1 MGHRTWFVILSLVA
15 CRGPAEVAEVG
26 EVQEAAPSLPDAT
39 APNVADTSPPSG
51 DAVTTSLSSGVD
63 TSTGALEP
71 RRRLR
76 IMEHR
81 GPATSR
87 ILYRV
92 VEPDD
97 ANESTPVVVALHGR
111 GDTAVGFVGLARR
124 LELDARVI
132 VTEAPLPFGNIG
144 GRQWFDSTSAEAT
157 QQVRARLDDLDAL
170 VVELAARYPGAGK
183 PGLVGFS
190 QGAILGLMA
199 AAERPD
205 RYRSVVALSGR
216 LMPGAAGLA
225 GDGPAILIVAGTK
238 DGIIPQADSWA
249 AADTLTGLG
258 RKVERFSFQGAHSV
272 PPSAVERVGRY
283 FDRTLGSPKNTP

>member
-15 CRGPAEVAEVG
+15 CRGPAEG
-26 EVQEAAPSLPDAT
+26 PEAASSLQEAT
-39 APNVADTSPPSG
+39 APNVASTSAPSA
-51 DAVTTSLSSGVD
+51 DAVTTSGPDAVQSSQG
-63 TSTGALEP
+63 SPEP

-76 IMEHR
+76 LMEHR
-81 GPATSR
+81 GPATSK

-97 ANESTPVVVALHGR
+97 AHASTPVVVALHGR
-111 GDTAVGFVGLARR
+111 GDTAAGFVGLARR

-132 VTEAPLPFGNIG
+132 VAEASLPFGNIG
-144 GRQWFDSTSAEAT
+144 GRQWFDAASAEAT
-157 QQVRARLDDLDAL
+157 QQVRTRLDELDEL
-170 VVELAARYPGAGK
+170 LTELATKYPSAGK

-190 QGAILGLMA
+190 QGAMLGLMA

-216 LMPGAAGLA
+216 LMDGVAGVA
-225 GDGPAILIVAGTK
+225 GDGPAILVVAGTK
-238 DGIIPQADSWA
+238 DGIIPQSDSWA
-249 AADTLTGLG
+249 AANTLEGLG

-272 PPSAVERVGRY
+272 PPSAIDQVGRF
-283 FDRTLGSPKNTP
+283 FDRTMASPRTTPAKVP

>member
-15 CRGPAEVAEVG
+15 CRGPAEAPQAASSL
-26 EVQEAAPSLPDAT
+26 QEATPSNVASTSAPSA
-39 APNVADTSPPSG
+39 
-51 DAVTTSLSSGVD
+51 DAVTTSGPDTVASSQG
-63 TSTGALEP
+63 SPEP

-76 IMEHR
+76 LMEHR
-81 GPATSR
+81 GPATSK

-97 ANESTPVVVALHGR
+97 ADASTPVVVALHGR
-111 GDTAVGFVGLARR
+111 GDTAAGFVGLARR

-132 VTEAPLPFGNIG
+132 VAEAPLPFGNIG
-144 GRQWFDSTSAEAT
+144 GRQWFDGTSAEAT
-157 QQVRARLDDLDAL
+157 QQVRARLDELDEL
-170 VVELAARYPGAGK
+170 LKDLAAKYPGAGK

-190 QGAILGLMA
+190 QGAMLGLMA

-205 RYRSVVALSGR
+205 RFRTVIALSGR
-216 LMPGAAGLA
+216 LMDGVTGVA
-225 GDGPAILIVAGTK
+225 GDGPAILVVAGTK

-249 AADTLTGLG
+249 AAQTLEGLG

-272 PPSAVERVGRY
+272 PPSAIAEVGRF
-283 FDRTLGSPKNTP
+283 FDRTMAPTDPTPAKVP